1 MVCYVL
7 PRTPK
12 RVVEVSLDASMDRSI
27 VTKCVNAIGRG
38 GGGESLREL
47 NMLRVKCT
55 KHSRGEL
62 LTDLPRPGSPRP
74 RVPLLV
80 SGGLQASSH
89 INKYTAH
96 RL

>member
-27 VTKCVNAIGRG
+27 VTKCVNAIGKG
-38 GGGESLREL
+38 GGSLREL